1 MDAARTGSVD
11 RMRRG
16 LTVAMTV
23 CTARGVESPRVHA
36 TERGLSAEP
45 SESSPCIPSAGKREN
60 RGEDTRCCESA
71 TTMADDR
78 RTPGSCRTSHA
89 RSPTVACGPFDK
101 MISKSSQSRDHQRD
115 GSLPV
120 SSSCRKTVG
129 RVRVTSEASTA
140 ATRPTSTAG
149 MVPGRALERALSLG
163 GLVATA
169 CLTVITLYS
178 AG

>member
-60 RGEDTRCCESA
+60 RGEDTCCCESA

-89 RSPTVACGPFDK
+89 RSPTVACGPLDK
-101 MISKSSQSRDHQRD
+101 MISKSFCSQSRDHQRWVFQSPPAAGRRRA
-115 GSLPV
+115 GSARSALHW
-120 SSSCRKTVG
+120 
-129 RVRVTSEASTA
+129 
-140 ATRPTSTAG
+140 TSTNKH
-149 MVPGRALERALSLG
+149 RF
-163 GLVATA
+163 LVTL
-169 CLTVITLYS
+169 LT
-178 AG
+178 

>member
-71 TTMADDR
+71 TTMSDDR

-89 RSPTVACGPFDK
+89 RSPTVACGPLTK
-101 MISKSSQSRDHQRD
+101 MISKYFCSQSRDHQRWWV
-115 GSLPV
+115 V
-120 SSSCRKTVG
+120 SSSCRKG
-129 RVRVTSEASTA
+129 ECESRARL
-140 ATRPTSTAG
+140 
-149 MVPGRALERALSLG
+149 VPLLRDPPLRQAWCQDEHWNGLSAWGALLLLRA
-163 GLVATA
+163 
-169 CLTVITLYS
+169 
-178 AG
+178 

>member
-1 MDAARTGSVD
+1 MLIPKLQHAPESHQGFQRAGVSLTVASHPQHPWMDAARTGSVD

-129 RVRVTSEASTA
+129 RF
-140 ATRPTSTAG
+140 G
-149 MVPGRALERALSLG
+149 
-163 GLVATA
+163 
-169 CLTVITLYS
+169 
-178 AG
+178 